1 MKEQSSHTKRQLVSA
16 AVDVFDEN
24 GFQKA
29 RVSDIV
35 SRAGVAQGTF
45 YLYFKSK
52 EEIFLYIC
60 SEFITSFT
68 ALLEKGSDVFAGGSH
83 EEVRSNLHAF
93 ITRLIQLYF
102 ENAKIARI
110 LFRESGSYGGQFK
123 EVCEKIYSDFI
134 GIMRH
139 RLEQNREF
147 GFVSFEDAE
156 TEATFLVG
164 LFDRSLLYFSDV
176 KKEIDIEALS
186 RRMTD
191 FIMGGLAKQRPVV

>member
-1 MKEQSSHTKRQLVSA
+1 
-16 AVDVFDEN
+16 
-24 GFQKA
+24 
-29 RVSDIV
+29 
-35 SRAGVAQGTF
+35 
-45 YLYFKSK
+45 
-52 EEIFLYIC
+52 
-60 SEFITSFT
+60 
-68 ALLEKGSDVFAGGSH
+68 
-83 EEVRSNLHAF
+83 
-93 ITRLIQLYF
+93 
-102 ENAKIARI
+102 
-110 LFRESGSYGGQFK
+110 
-123 EVCEKIYSDFI
+123 
-134 GIMRH
+134 MRH